1 MQEVMC
7 ELYATKK
14 AHKEAMEAQ
23 RYEFQVELEN
33 LIEELHQIELC
44 LIKLEYKMN
53 TLKNQKQISELHLTR
68 YTSNLKYSDNTV

>member
-1 MQEVMC
+1 MC

-14 AHKEAMEAQ
+14 AHKEAMEVQ
-23 RYEFQVELEN
+23 RYEFQVELEKI
-33 LIEELHQIELC
+33 IEELHQIELC

-68 YTSNLKYSDNTV
+68 YTSNLKYSNNAV